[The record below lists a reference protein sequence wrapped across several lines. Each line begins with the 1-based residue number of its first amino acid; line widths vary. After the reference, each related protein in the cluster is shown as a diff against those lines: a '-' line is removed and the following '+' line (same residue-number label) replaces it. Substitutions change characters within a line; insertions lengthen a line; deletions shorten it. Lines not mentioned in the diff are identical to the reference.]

1 MASWTDPTRQFLISA
16 IRDRPVIWDKSYI
29 GESSYRTMKVS
40 SFEEVTQNLN
50 STYSTKFTWED
61 VRAQWKNLKDTFV
74 RKLRW
79 VHEGKYVED
88 AMKEPTWKFYRML
101 TFLDDKEAKR
111 LGDACDHSYEM
122 ALTSQQQGNCSSG
135 PIIGP
140 RPQHCQQMSY
150 EPTSS
155 EEQMLQMF
163 ENKPP
168 NNFQGPQGPQGPM
181 MNSPQNLNSCSPA
194 SGMSSSSTSTM
205 VTSSTGSKRDHRY
218 SPVDNGNSNS
228 GVDDELEEDDG
239 QPDRKKMDFLRVQ
252 ESLNANLNK
261 CFTVEAIIAKWLEF
275 VQLFRLKYAINGYSM
290 ADRENT
296 YNKDGTVKDDNRES
310 WRFFNRLEC
319 LIDPTDGLGPKK
331 TVKQEII
338 ED

>member
-111 LGDACDHSYEM
+111 LGDTCDHSYEM

-181 MNSPQNLNSCSPA
+181 MNSSQNLNSCSPA

-239 QPDRKKMDFLRVQ
+239 QPDRKKPYRSVKMSSMPPMQLITTPPTNQQDEFDHFGGMVAATLRRLSVEQGYMNAMRVQ
-252 ESLNANLNK
+252 RRLYDA
-261 CFTVEAIIAKWLEF
+261 
-275 VQLFRLKYAINGYSM
+275 LFSVDL
-290 ADRENT
+290 
-296 YNKDGTVKDDNRES
+296 
-310 WRFFNRLEC
+310 
-319 LIDPTDGLGPKK
+319 
-331 TVKQEII
+331 
-338 ED
+338 